1 MHEIFWWDH
10 SIQQYFHMMLFVLYA
25 VLTSESVDKSPLC
38 ERSNETHL
46 AELLNNT
53 IKYFLGF

>member
-1 MHEIFWWDH
+1 
-10 SIQQYFHMMLFVLYA
+10 MMLFVLYA
-25 VLTSESVDKSPLC
+25 VLTSESVDESLLC
-38 ERSNETHL
+38 EHPNETYL

>member
-1 MHEIFWWDH
+1 
-10 SIQQYFHMMLFVLYA
+10 MMLFVLYA
-25 VLTSESVDKSPLC
+25 VLTSESVDKSRLC